1 MALRKLQHNRIT
13 GLLSACMCVCVCV
26 AGWVGVGWAGG
37 GSHLPQLSRSDGGE
51 EKKKKAWKCQGAST
65 LLIVMRLTV
74 SLHPL
79 CPQSILPGCPQ
90 TESSS
95 GGVTRRGEHSE
106 LRGFVRWHKNAANAA
121 RKTLSA
127 VAIQIFTHLINVR
140 LPASPSERSRQTSK

>member
-1 MALRKLQHNRIT
+1 ME
-13 GLLSACMCVCVCV
+13 
-26 AGWVGVGWAGG
+26 GG
-37 GSHLPQLSRSDGGE
+37 GGGVRGQGGGGQPPSSAQQE
-51 EKKKKAWKCQGAST
+51 RRGREKKEKAWKCQGAST

-79 CPQSILPGCPQ
+79 CPQSILPGCLQ

-127 VAIQIFTHLINVR
+127 VVIQIFTHLINVR

>member
-1 MALRKLQHNRIT
+1 ME
-13 GLLSACMCVCVCV
+13 G
-26 AGWVGVGWAGG
+26 GGGGVRGQGGG
-37 GSHLPQLSRSDGGE
+37 GSHLPQLSRSDGG

-65 LLIVMRLTV
+65 LLIVMMLTV

-79 CPQSILPGCPQ
+79 CPQSILPGCLQ

-95 GGVTRRGEHSE
+95 GGVTRIGEHSE

-127 VAIQIFTHLINVR
+127 VVIQIFTHLINVR